1 MPEPDFQFTEI
12 SKFFPE
18 TFGEPGM
25 RTFRI
30 NVDSASSN
38 GLIWVEKEQLSE
50 LCKSMNQL
58 IKEIKPDQNSYTF
71 PPVEKE
77 APGLSKLEFKT
88 NRIAFGYD
96 ENSKMFII
104 DVYDPQSTS
113 DETTLR
119 IWIDSIQL
127 ESFISKGLEIV
138 SAGRPICEMCKKPT
152 PTNPNEHCCD
162 YRNGH
167 SKELII

>member
-1 MPEPDFQFTEI
+1 MAEPDFQFTEI
-12 SKFFPE
+12 SKFYPE
-18 TFGEPGM
+18 TFGDPGM

-30 NVDSASSN
+30 NIDSASSN
-38 GLIWVEKEQLSE
+38 ALIWVEKEQLSE

-58 IKEIKPDQNSYTF
+58 IKDVKPDENAYTF

-77 APGLSKLEFKT
+77 APGLSKIEFKT
-88 NRIAFGYD
+88 NKIAFGFD
-96 ENSKMFII
+96 ENSKMFLI
-104 DVYDPQSTS
+104 DAYDPSSSS

-119 IWIDSIQL
+119 IWIDTTQL
-127 ESFISKGLEIV
+127 KTFINQGLEIV
-138 SAGRPICEMCKKPT
+138 SAGRPICELCHKPI
-152 PTNPNEHCCD
+152 NPDEHCCD